1 MLSVRNWFNWYATPD
16 SMPRRLLKLALKS
29 ALRGRHAEPR
39 MFRVPERLKN
49 GYEVVIIG
57 GGGHG
62 LAAAY
67 YLARDHGMRDIAVL
81 ERGWLAGGNTARNT
95 TIIRSNYL
103 TPEGVRFY
111 DASMQLWQ
119 ALSGELDLN
128 LFYSTRGHFT
138 LAHSDADLRTARWRA
153 EVNKH
158 FGVRSEVVDAA
169 FVKKHVPQ
177 ISLDCG
183 GHSPIL
189 GALYHEP
196 GAIARHD
203 AVAWGYARGA
213 DARGVEIHQ
222 NTEVLGIEVRDGAVT
237 GVRTSRGAIATNRVL
252 CAVAGSTPRLLKM
265 IGLDSPIAVHP
276 LQAMVTEPLKPWLDP
291 IIVSSSLHAYVSQSA
306 RGELVMGA
314 SLDPHELHST
324 RSTLDFAE
332 GLAVHMLDL
341 FPFLS
346 EVKVNRQWAGM
357 ADMTP
362 DFAPIMGTTPCEGF
376 FLDAGWGTWGFKA
389 TPISGKT
396 MSHTVATGT
405 NHPLIEGFS
414 LARFANLALTGE
426 KGAASVGH

>member
-1 MLSVRNWFNWYATPD
+1 
-16 SMPRRLLKLALKS
+16 
-29 ALRGRHAEPR
+29 
-39 MFRVPERLKN
+39 MFRAPERLKD

-67 YLARDHGMRDIAVL
+67 YLARDHGVRDIAVL
-81 ERGWLAGGNTARNT
+81 EKGYLGGGNTARNT

-103 TPEGVRFY
+103 TSEGVQFY
-111 DASMQLWQ
+111 DASVKLWQ
-119 ALSGELDLN
+119 QLSTELDYN
-128 LFYSTRGHFT
+128 LFYSTRGHLT

-158 FGVRSEVVDAA
+158 HGVRSEVVDAA
-169 FVKKHVPQ
+169 FVKKLVPQ
-177 ISLDCG
+177 IDIECG
-183 GHSPIL
+183 HTPIL

-213 DARGVEIHQ
+213 DRQGVEIHQ
-222 NTEVLGIEVRDGAVT
+222 NVEVLGIDVRDGAVA
-237 GVRTSRGAIATNRVL
+237 GVRTSRGDIATKKVL
-252 CAVAGSTPRLLKM
+252 CAVAGSTPRILKM
-265 IGLDSPIAVHP
+265 IGLESPLAIHP
-276 LQAMVTEPLKPWLDP
+276 LQAMVSEPLKPWLDP

-324 RSTLDFAE
+324 RSTLEFAE
-332 GLAVHMLDL
+332 GLAVHMLSL
-341 FPFLS
+341 FPFLA

-376 FLDAGWGTWGFKA
+376 FLDAGWGTYGFKA
-389 TPISGKT
+389 TPICGKT
-396 MSHTVATGT
+396 MSHTVAKGS
-405 NHPLIEGFS
+405 NHPLIESFS
-414 LARFANLALTGE
+414 LERFARLELTGE
-426 KGAASVGH
+426 KGAAAVGH